1 MKPRVRVLI
10 ADDSAAIRGALAAL
24 LGDEPDLEVVGQ
36 ARDGLEAVA
45 SARSL
50 RPDVITMDVLMPG
63 LDGLGAIE
71 EIMATVPARILV
83 VSAGADDRELNLTF
97 KAIAAG
103 ALEVIGKPS
112 AGQPLELRTWG
123 KRVAQSI
130 RLMAEVPVVRRRRG
144 SSFPP
149 ELGARVSPTLAPRM
163 NGAAKGRE
171 RRGSRVDVFGIA
183 ASTGG
188 PPALSK
194 LLAGLPKELP
204 IPLLVAQHMTEG
216 FARGLARWLGGLTS
230 LSVAVARAGEPA
242 LPGFVYLPPDASD
255 LVIDVEGV
263 LWTPAPRG
271 GPCPSCDRLLT
282 SLADAY
288 GERAGGAVLTG
299 MGGDG
304 AQGLLAIRN
313 KGGATVAQD
322 EATSVVFGM
331 PRVAQALG
339 AAREV
344 AALDAI
350 APLIRAWSE
359 P

>member
-1 MKPRVRVLI
+1 MNRRLRVLI

-24 LGDEPDLEVVGQ
+24 LRDEPDLDVVAQ
-36 ARDGLEAVA
+36 AADGLEAVELA
-45 SARSL
+45 KSFK
-50 RPDVITMDVLMPG
+50 PDVITMDVLMPR
-63 LDGLGAIE
+63 LDGLGAIV
-71 EIMATVPARILV
+71 EIMVEAPARILV
-83 VSAGADDRELNLTF
+83 VSSAADDRELNLTF

-112 AGQPLELRTWG
+112 HQKPADLRDWG
-123 KRVAQSI
+123 RRVAQAI

-149 ELGARVSPTLAPRM
+149 LLALPLPSAA
-163 NGAAKGRE
+163 AAKPKE
-171 RRGSRVDVFGIA
+171 RLGKRIDVFGIA

-188 PPALSK
+188 PPALAK
-194 LLAGLPKELP
+194 LFGALPKSLP

-216 FARGLARWLGGLTS
+216 FAHGLARWLSSLTP
-230 LSVAVARAGEPA
+230 LSVAVARAGEAA
-242 LPGFVYLPPDASD
+242 LPGKVYLPPDACD
-255 LVIDVEGV
+255 LVIDAEGV

-271 GPCPSCDRLLT
+271 GPCPNCDRLLT
-282 SLADAY
+282 SIAEAY
-288 GERAGGAVLTG
+288 GERAGAVVLTG

-304 AQGLLAIRN
+304 ARGLLAIHDR
-313 KGGATVAQD
+313 GGATLAQD

-331 PRVAQALG
+331 PRVAHSLG
-339 AAREV
+339 AAKDLV
-344 AALDAI
+344 PLDAI